1 MDIPRDLSN
10 CVNISSNG
18 VGPFA
23 SNARSVR
30 VLGSTF
36 NIDSRYE
43 IIEILGSGA
52 YGIVVSAR
60 DSKTGQLV
68 AIKKIEKAF
77 DHSEYTKRT
86 LRELK
91 ILRLLDNE
99 NLLKIFSI
107 QRPNSKE
114 EFAEIYVICELME
127 TDLSS
132 IIKSPQGLSDDH
144 VQLIIY
150 QILRGLNYM
159 HSARILH
166 RDLKPRNVLVNSSCD
181 VKICDFGLAR
191 PYTDELRAKS
201 CQMTDYVSTR
211 WYRAPEVLLCYKEY
225 SEVMDI
231 WSVGCIMG
239 EILLRRPLLPGS
251 CTEHQIDLI
260 LNLLGT
266 PDEDDIASIP
276 SKKAQKFINK
286 FEKRNGKKFGSVFRH
301 ASPEAVDLLRKMLQ
315 FNPCKRITAREALA
329 HPYFRLIQYPEDE
342 PITDPVSMFE
352 FQYENEVL
360 TMRELKTL
368 IYEEILLYHEETAKQ
383 EHQDRKDVYMQN
395 S

>member
-191 PYTDELRAKS
+191 PYTDEQHKQRLAIRHFTSRDRIDTTRFAEALQTRDSAQSRTDRQHRNCLTTTRHPSPYLKGWSFKS
-201 CQMTDYVSTR
+201 
-211 WYRAPEVLLCYKEY
+211 
-225 SEVMDI
+225 I
-231 WSVGCIMG
+231 
-239 EILLRRPLLPGS
+239 
-251 CTEHQIDLI
+251 
-260 LNLLGT
+260 
-266 PDEDDIASIP
+266 
-276 SKKAQKFINK
+276 
-286 FEKRNGKKFGSVFRH
+286 FGSL
-301 ASPEAVDLLRKMLQ
+301 E
-315 FNPCKRITAREALA
+315 
-329 HPYFRLIQYPEDE
+329 
-342 PITDPVSMFE
+342 
-352 FQYENEVL
+352 
-360 TMRELKTL
+360 
-368 IYEEILLYHEETAKQ
+368 
-383 EHQDRKDVYMQN
+383 
-395 S
+395 